1 MKFPLFEVSVKHEV
15 PVLVV
20 EAARALCQAVRQ
32 VAVEFDCSAQ
42 VEEFPC
48 PSLLASLPVS

>member
-1 MKFPLFEVSVKHEV
+1 MKFPLFEDSVKHEV

-20 EAARALCQAVRQ
+20 EAALALCQAVRQ

-48 PSLLASLPVS
+48 PSLLTSLPVS